1 MVTGTYTSRGET
13 KRLAKIPVLLA
24 EADGNDRWRVWCP
37 FCVKFHHHRS
47 MEGIR
52 AAHCHDNPD
61 SPFPET
67 GYILKPHPGRK
78 GVINAPRNA
87 EHDITRH

>member
-1 MVTGTYTSRGET
+1 M
-13 KRLAKIPVLLA
+13 AKIPILLA
-24 EADGNDRWRVWCP
+24 EADGNDKWRVWCP

-61 SPFPET
+61 SPFRET
-67 GYILKPHPGRK
+67 GYILKRHPREK
-78 GVINAPRNA
+78 K
-87 EHDITRH
+87 